1 MRRYFSLA
9 VVIVTVAMSACTV
22 EQVQPPTTLSR
33 ISVENNN
40 FRDESGRYLL
50 INGVNVSG
58 TSKVPVSVSPVSY
71 VGRPFPIDEVDGW
84 FEKLRRDGFN
94 AIRLLAVW
102 EAVCPEQPGVY
113 DTEYLDYLEQV
124 ISKANDHG
132 IYVLINFHENL
143 FSRHL
148 YSVFNDHPTIGEPG
162 SWQSMIGSLF
172 PAKDPE
178 TGKLYYDSKVVG
190 DGAPRWAVEACLPEK
205 DLDAPTYG
213 MLRILGDVTMES
225 GNLGKLIS
233 AFMTLLSG
241 GEGGM
246 TPEIQELI
254 GVLSESLADLT
265 AAGLLPYDMTQTNDM
280 MPFTLWAMNSFLSV
294 DVEKC
299 YAAFFAGNEVFPGRQ
314 IDGVPIMDYLQQG
327 HIDSWLQVVSRAK
340 KYPNVL
346 GYDVMNE
353 PTGIFIVLSV
363 VSAYVS
369 AGFDNI
375 AAYAALSALIDKD
388 TVDAIYN
395 IIDATGLLPS
405 VPLELTED
413 AVATSITDPM
423 LKIMRDAVEPRLIVL
438 LDAIP
443 ASTDAPTFIATEP
456 FKTDQATAIA
466 DARAEITQKATAKL
480 GSMEPGM
487 REAIIGQMGDQAA
500 KVINDSIKNA
510 AAAIK
515 ALPADVLAD
524 PESDAA
530 LMVKIEQK
538 TRAYEAAAPLVAD
551 TVAEVRRQKLMAYW
565 DSIKAEWGMADMD
578 LFATIDLNMNLERK
592 YMMRYWNRIGAAVQQ
607 EDPNAIIFIG
617 DPLAIN
623 SLFGGEAMPMMNN
636 SPYKPENVDNMVHSY
651 HWYPGSIYPL
661 GLFQVPPQKYEAV
674 EWRTRDFMTPLSGK
688 YTRTANTYGN
698 VPLVFTE
705 FGTYFNFNWNVKD
718 LDSILATIEADGYE
732 VSATILNGEYEAFE
746 DLLAHK
752 MVWCMSGD
760 NDYQLGDLWN
770 HEDFSIYG
778 PDGEPRGEQGWL
790 RPVVHVSAGEPIA
803 MKFYSALHV
812 YDPDKGESAETLMGE
827 FHFAYE
833 GRQSDLPTEIFVP
846 QYQYPEGFYVWLSD
860 GWAVFDP
867 ERQILYHYPTND
879 DPDWVHEVTIRR
891 PAAGRYNDDWSY
903 FFMYDGNKV
912 VGDRN
917 RGVAR

>member
-1 MRRYFSLA
+1 MRRITLLLLTAFSVLA
-9 VVIVTVAMSACTV
+9 CSCTV
-22 EQVQPPTTLSR
+22 DHVQPPSTLSR
-33 ISVENNN
+33 ISVENRN

-58 TSKVPVSVSPVSY
+58 TSKVPVNVSPVSY

-84 FEKLRRDGFN
+84 FEKLKGDGFN
-94 AIRLLAVW
+94 AMRLLVIW
-102 EAVCPEQPGVY
+102 EAVCPNQPGVY

-148 YSVFNDHPTIGEPG
+148 YSVFNDHPSIGEPG
-162 SWQSMIGSLF
+162 SWQSMIACLF

-178 TGKLYYDSKVVG
+178 TGELYYDSKVVG

-205 DLDAPTYG
+205 DLDAQTYG
-213 MLRILGDVTMES
+213 MLRILGSVTLDS

-233 AFMTLLSG
+233 AFTTLLSG

-246 TPEIQELI
+246 TPEITELI
-254 GVLSESLADLT
+254 GVLSESLSDLT
-265 AAGLLPYDMTQTNDM
+265 VAGMLPYDMTQTNDM

-299 YAAFFAGNEVFPGRQ
+299 YAAFFAGNEVFPGRTV
-314 IDGVPIMDYLQQG
+314 DGVPIMDYLQQG
-327 HIDSWLQVVSRAK
+327 HIDSWVQVVERAK
-340 KYPNVL
+340 KYPNIL
-346 GYDVMNE
+346 GYDLMNE

-375 AAYAALSALIDKD
+375 AAYAALTALVDKD

-405 VPLELTED
+405 VPLELTEES
-413 AVATSITDPM
+413 VAMNWTDPM
-423 LKIMRDAVEPRLIVL
+423 LAILHNAVEARLTVL
-438 LDAIP
+438 LDQIP
-443 ASTDAPTFIATEP
+443 ASVDAPTFVTTDP
-456 FKTDQATAIA
+456 FKTEMNDAIA
-466 DARAEITQKATAKL
+466 AARAEVATMGAAKL
-480 GSMEPGM
+480 AWMDDGM
-487 REAIIGQMGDQAA
+487 RESILGEAADQAQT
-500 KVINDSIKNA
+500 VIKFAVNGA
-510 AAAIK
+510 ATAIK

-538 TRAYEAAAPLVAD
+538 TKAFAEAERPIVEV
-551 TVAEVRRQKLMAYW
+551 VAEVRKQQLMAYW
-565 DSIKAEWGMADMD
+565 DDIKAEWGMADMD

-607 EDPNAIIFIG
+607 ADPDAVMFIG

-623 SLFGGEAMPMMNN
+623 SLFGGEAMSQMNN
-636 SPYKPENVDNMVHSY
+636 SPYKPENIDNFVHSY

-661 GLFQVPPQKYEAV
+661 GLFQVPPQKFTAD
-674 EWRTRDFMTPLSGK
+674 EWRTKDFLTPLEGK
-688 YTRTANTYGN
+688 YTRTQNTYGN

-705 FGTYFNFNWNVKD
+705 FGTYFNFNWNLKD
-718 LDSILATIEADGYE
+718 LESILADVEANDYD
-732 VSATILNGEYEAFE
+732 VSAAILNNEYETFE
-746 DLLAHK
+746 ALLSHK

-778 PDGEPRGEQGWL
+778 PDGEPRGEEGWL
-790 RPVVHVSAGEPIA
+790 RPVAWMSAGEPVA
-803 MKFYSALHV
+803 MKFLSDLHIF
-812 YDPDKGESAETLMGE
+812 DPDKGESAETQAGE
-827 FHFAYE
+827 FYFAYE
-833 GRQSDLPTEIFVP
+833 GKQSDLPTEIFVP
-846 QYQYPEGFYVWLSD
+846 QYQYPDGFYVWLSD
-860 GWAVFDP
+860 GWAVFDA
-867 ERQILYHYPTND
+867 EKQVLYHYPTND
-879 DPDWVHEVTIRR
+879 DVDWTHEITIRR

-903 FFMYDGNKV
+903 FFQYDGNKV
-912 VGDRN
+912 VGDR
-917 RGVAR
+917 R